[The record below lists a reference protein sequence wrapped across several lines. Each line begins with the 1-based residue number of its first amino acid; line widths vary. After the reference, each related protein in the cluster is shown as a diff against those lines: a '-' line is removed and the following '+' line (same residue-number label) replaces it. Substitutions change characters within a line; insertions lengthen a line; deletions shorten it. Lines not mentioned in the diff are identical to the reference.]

1 VDDLLD
7 ISRIETG
14 RVVLDI
20 KQVGMAAIIDQ
31 VVTSLSE
38 RIHQKGMTVSVES
51 PEGDPLMVLGDHARL
66 IQILTNL
73 VGNAYQYTLPG
84 GTITVRARAQDD
96 GMLRVEVQDTG
107 IGIAKEDLPKVFD
120 RFFRADDPVVQEFPG
135 TGLGL
140 SIVLTLVDMHGGEIW
155 VDSELGVGTTFSFTV
170 PIAEVSPLAVPTPT
184 IEEAEPSKPPT
195 GPLRARETA
204 PRILVVEDDPDIAT
218 LIAQNLT
225 QVGYTVQTVG
235 TGKSAIEMVKRE
247 RPDLVTL
254 DIYLPDVDGLEVLQT
269 LKTDPA
275 SADVPVIVVSVMPDN
290 KESLRLGAIDYLTKP
305 IDASM
310 LIDSVSKVLGQV
322 GSVLV
327 IEDDLDTSNLLTTA
341 LSRAGFR
348 VMVTSNG
355 RQGLA
360 LAKEEQPN
368 LIMLDLKLP
377 RMDGYTVLH
386 YLKKSPATARIPVI
400 IMTGSVTLDEV
411 KRQEFVA
418 LGAANFLAKPFD
430 VQMLLKQIEAVVA
443 SPAQTPAHS
452 ERSDASS
459 KKVAA

>member
-1 VDDLLD
+1 
-7 ISRIETG
+7 
-14 RVVLDI
+14 
-20 KQVGMAAIIDQ
+20 
-31 VVTSLSE
+31 
-38 RIHQKGMTVSVES
+38 
-51 PEGDPLMVLGDHARL
+51 
-66 IQILTNL
+66 
-73 VGNAYQYTLPG
+73 
-84 GTITVRARAQDD
+84 
-96 GMLRVEVQDTG
+96 
-107 IGIAKEDLPKVFD
+107 
-120 RFFRADDPVVQEFPG
+120 
-135 TGLGL
+135 
-140 SIVLTLVDMHGGEIW
+140 
-155 VDSELGVGTTFSFTV
+155 
-170 PIAEVSPLAVPTPT
+170 
-184 IEEAEPSKPPT
+184 
-195 GPLRARETA
+195 
-204 PRILVVEDDPDIAT
+204 
-218 LIAQNLT
+218 
-225 QVGYTVQTVG
+225 
-235 TGKSAIEMVKRE
+235 MVKRE

-327 IEDDLDTSNLLTTA
+327 IEDDLDTSNLLTAA

-348 VMVTSNG
+348 VMVTANG
-355 RQGLA
+355 RHGLS

-368 LIMLDLKLP
+368 LILLDLKLP

-443 SPAQTPAHS
+443 SPPQTPAHS
-452 ERSDASS
+452 ERGQAAGEGKPQTSERSDAPS